1 MLRIVLAT
9 TNAHK
14 VSEFQALF
22 DASGLAV
29 EVLPFA
35 GDAPAETGTSF
46 AENALIK
53 ARAAAGVHI
62 AIADDSGIVVDVMG
76 GAPGIFSARWAGQ
89 VATDEAN
96 RALLLEQ
103 LADIAEPNRSAAFH
117 CEIAL
122 VVPAALDP
130 NGHGG
135 ELTVSGVWPGSIAT
149 EASGA
154 HGFGYDPIFIPAGF
168 AITAAE
174 LKPDVKNEHS
184 HRSRAFA
191 ELVQALSE
199 VLPNAL

>member
-76 GAPGIFSARWAGQ
+76 GGARH
-89 VATDEAN
+89 
-96 RALLLEQ
+96 LLSPLGRTGGHRRG
-103 LADIAEPNRSAAFH
+103 EPCAA
-117 CEIAL
+117 A
-122 VVPAALDP
+122 
-130 NGHGG
+130 
-135 ELTVSGVWPGSIAT
+135 
-149 EASGA
+149 
-154 HGFGYDPIFIPAGF
+154 
-168 AITAAE
+168 
-174 LKPDVKNEHS
+174 
-184 HRSRAFA
+184 
-191 ELVQALSE
+191 
-199 VLPNAL
+199 